1 MILQVKPSESAPP
14 TATRQP
20 KILHVINGEHYSGAE
35 RVQDLLGLQLPH
47 QGFDVGF
54 LSLKSGLFE
63 RHRRAIAAPLVTA
76 EMKSKFDTAPTRQ
89 AIELIRREGYAVVHA
104 HTPRS
109 LLIAAGAARATG
121 VPLVYHVHSPVG
133 RDSKRWLANRINT
146 LVEKWC
152 LRRVSKMICVSN
164 SLKNY
169 MAGLGHPA
177 DKLLVVPNGVP
188 VADTPPI
195 PRPSGEFV
203 LGMVALFRPRKGTEV
218 LLQGLAELK
227 HRGEDVRLL
236 AVGPFE
242 TSAYE
247 AEIKQ
252 LAEDLQISD
261 RITWTGFTS
270 DVNRQLQNMHAMVLP
285 SLFGEGLPMVVLEAM
300 AVGLPVLAS
309 RVEGILEA
317 IRDGQDGLLFDP
329 GEPRQLAERVIEMKT
344 DLDRWESLAN
354 SARQRHRE
362 CLSDVAMARKI
373 ATAYREIL
381 QR

>member
-1 MILQVKPSESAPP
+1 MILQVKSAESATCP
-14 TATRQP
+14 ATRNP
-20 KILHVINGEHYSGAE
+20 KVLHIINGEHYSGAE
-35 RVQDLLGLQLPH
+35 RVQDLLALQLPQ

-63 RHRRAIAAPLVTA
+63 RHRRSIAAPLVTV
-76 EMKSKFDTAPTRQ
+76 EMKSKFDTAPTRR
-89 AIELIRREGYAVVHA
+89 AIDLIRQEGYTVVHA

-121 VPLVYHVHSPVG
+121 VSLVYHVHSPVG

-164 SLKNY
+164 SLRNY
-169 MAGLGHPA
+169 MMGLGHPA

-227 HRGEDVRLL
+227 RRGEEVRLL

-242 TSAYE
+242 TPAYE

-252 LAEDLQISD
+252 LANDLKVTD

-270 DVNRQLQNMHAMVLP
+270 DVNRQLQKMHAMVLP

-309 RVEGILEA
+309 RVEGIPEA

-329 GEPRQLAERVIEMKT
+329 GDARQLAERVIEMKT
-344 DLDRWESLAN
+344 DLNRWESLAD
-354 SARQRHRE
+354 SARQRHRD
-362 CLSDVAMARKI
+362 CLSDVAMAKKI
-373 ATAYREIL
+373 AAAYREIL
-381 QR
+381 RM